1 MTLASEDLLI
11 MNIQNN
17 YKDRIKDKSTNSEQG
32 FSLIET
38 MIALTTLGVCL
49 AYAMPLFLYAKI
61 NNSKSEV
68 RAGALFVA
76 QRVFDDIRSKPVSG
90 MPLFDGKNNSNLTGC
105 TNLPT
110 LTNCK
115 NAVDTNTGITPT
127 TSSNPEI
134 KPNVLDITT
143 ANVDNT
149 VIKSSGNKISSADS
163 LLTNAFGRQ
172 YQTKVTY
179 CEDLNPISAPSS
191 PPNPPICS
199 ERNRKFKVEVSYNG
213 SKVYDLEGTYTDFQ

>member
-1 MTLASEDLLI
+1 MNRKLNHNDLTL
-11 MNIQNN
+11 Q
-17 YKDRIKDKSTNSEQG
+17 KSTNSEQG

-76 QRVFDDIRSKPVSG
+76 QRVFDDIRSKKVEN
-90 MPLFDGKNNSNLTGC
+90 MPSNDGKNSPNLDC
-105 TNLPT
+105 TPAGSTACVN
-110 LTNCK
+110 
-115 NAVDTNTGITPT
+115 NATKP
-127 TSSNPEI
+127 NPEI
-134 KPNVLDITT
+134 TPNVANLTSSSVITP
-143 ANVDNT
+143 AE
-149 VIKSSGNKISSADS
+149 K

-179 CEDLNPISAPSS
+179 CEDYNLGAT
-191 PPNPPICS
+191 PNLSICDTKY
-199 ERNRKFKVEVSYNG
+199 RKFKVEVSYNG

>member
-1 MTLASEDLLI
+1 VNTKL
-11 MNIQNN
+11 N
-17 YKDRIKDKSTNSEQG
+17 YNDPIKEKSTDSEQG

-68 RAGALFVA
+68 RSGALFVA
-76 QRVFDDIRSKPVSG
+76 QRVFDNIRSKPVSA
-90 MPLFDGKNNSNLTGC
+90 MPFTDGKNSPNLSCTPTGS
-105 TNLPT
+105 
-110 LTNCK
+110 TNCV
-115 NAVDTNTGITPT
+115 NST
-127 TSSNPEI
+127 TAIPNPEI
-134 KPNVLDITT
+134 TPNVADIT
-143 ANVDNT
+143 NT
-149 VIKSSGNKISSADS
+149 SSITPAEK

-179 CEDLNPISAPSS
+179 CEDLNLTPA
-191 PPNPPICS
+191 PNPPICS
-199 ERNRKFKVEVSYNG
+199 DKNRRFKVEVSYNG